1 MSIQVPTASQS
12 PPTTPQRRNP
22 VGKWWLG
29 VVVAV
34 AVASSIVGERTPST
48 QPTVDAL
55 DPPSVDF
62 VVHATPQVV
71 PYALPVETFFP
82 GDGSFTTISS
92 SIHGRVAAGQ
102 RTDTAGAFV
111 YTADPGGERWE
122 RQDID
127 VGERAWIGTSAAWMD
142 GFVVGGAIVGP
153 GMGSSVP
160 TLWYGVPD
168 GEFGVL
174 EHPFSGPGRVDRLR
188 VILGDMYL
196 VGQGA
201 APFSDSDDTGD
212 ARFGRLL
219 TGRPGSWTDITPPG
233 LSVLVTDVVGS
244 SDRIVATGGDAD
256 GAVVWW
262 RTDPEAGWASVRLG
276 EGTATGLVRTEDD
289 RLVVAVARTTPK
301 GDPTTHL
308 FAGDHP
314 RALVA
319 NPSPIGVRVD
329 WLQAVPDGVIG
340 GAASSQGWIY
350 RSGDGWSAI
359 SLGDGT
365 DLDRDVRAGETA
377 RGMVLVGSAAG
388 QPAMWTMPP
397 GAPSL
402 AAEAFST
409 GWESVSILPGN
420 STTVLD
426 VGPYLFAF
434 ENALDVGTVWVA
446 AEDGAWRATETVPG
460 FGVAG
465 ATRHADGWVLFG
477 ETGYAGVV
485 YEGGTK
491 TSLTVIPGLSVRYAA
506 RTDDHLIML
515 GITDRGPVRVE
526 KTSGTEPD
534 IQPIEFLP
542 ARIVAGDGFLI
553 GASFGV
559 SPLWTSTDG
568 GITWIETAGE
578 VDLLGSTGA
587 QVWVVSSSGWLVEA
601 GTDGIVPVVPLAS
614 GDIVLWGDGAAVT
627 MPLGVVAY
635 DGSAEAVLRVGTD
648 VASGMTGVFQ
658 ELVPGPGRYALA
670 TDRGDLALFRWVG
683 WPP

>member
-1 MSIQVPTASQS
+1 MSIQVPTASDS
-12 PPTTPQRRNP
+12 PPTTQQRRKRG
-22 VGKWWLG
+22 GKWWLG
-29 VVVAV
+29 VIVGVAV
-34 AVASSIVGERTPST
+34 AASIVGERTPST

-62 VVHATPQVV
+62 VVPATPQVV

-127 VGERAWIGTSAAWMD
+127 VGERAWIGTSAAWTD

-168 GEFGVL
+168 GDFGVL
-174 EHPFSGPGRVDRLR
+174 EHPFAGPGRVDRLR
-188 VILGDMYL
+188 VVLGDMYL

-219 TGRPGSWTDITPPG
+219 TGRPGSWTDITPSG
-233 LSVLVTDVVGS
+233 FSVLVTDVFGS
-244 SDRIVATGGDAD
+244 SDGIVAVGGDSD

-262 RTDPEAGWASVRLG
+262 RADPRADWTSFRLG
-276 EGTATGLVRTEDD
+276 EGTATGLVRVEDG
-289 RLVVAVARTTPK
+289 RLVVAVARTTPE
-301 GDPTTHL
+301 GERATQL
-308 FAGDHP
+308 FVGDHP
-314 RALVA
+314 RTLVA
-319 NPSPIGVRVD
+319 NPSTVGARID

-340 GAASSQGWIY
+340 GDASTEGAGWVY
-350 RSGDGWSAI
+350 RFGDGWSRI

-365 DLDRDVRAGETA
+365 DLDRHVRAAETA
-377 RGMVLVGSAAG
+377 RGVVLVGSAAG
-388 QPAMWTMPP
+388 QPVMWTMPP

-402 AAEAFST
+402 AAEAIDT
-409 GWESVSILPGN
+409 GWQPVSVLPGD

-426 VGPYLFAF
+426 VGSYLFAF
-434 ENALDVGTVWVA
+434 ENSLDVGTVWVA

-465 ATRHADGWVLFG
+465 ATQHADGWVLFG

-485 YEGGTK
+485 YEGGSE

-506 RTDDHLIML
+506 KADDRLI
-515 GITDRGPVRVE
+515 
-526 KTSGTEPD
+526 
-534 IQPIEFLP
+534 
-542 ARIVAGDGFLI
+542 
-553 GASFGV
+553 
-559 SPLWTSTDG
+559 
-568 GITWIETAGE
+568 
-578 VDLLGSTGA
+578 
-587 QVWVVSSSGWLVEA
+587 
-601 GTDGIVPVVPLAS
+601 
-614 GDIVLWGDGAAVT
+614 
-627 MPLGVVAY
+627 
-635 DGSAEAVLRVGTD
+635 
-648 VASGMTGVFQ
+648 
-658 ELVPGPGRYALA
+658 
-670 TDRGDLALFRWVG
+670 
-683 WPP
+683 